1 LLILKGEQKR
11 SQFSNDNLRTT
22 KTNRLKM
29 DIKNNTIEECDVN
42 DDDEDE
48 ANPHSTNRKK
58 SSSHHTINNKQIRN
72 NTTTIKNNDFN
83 KNHQTLNN
91 KTRQHRNMHQETA
104 HHHEA
109 ESKLMSKCK
118 NLTNQIYKS
127 ESAKAICD
135 ELKLVKGKIGS
146 KLKILTNN
154 TKSSSKIQASENDKS
169 LIEEKSRLKTQS
181 NSESKS
187 NLRNGMDMKLPSG
200 RGRTNKSTSHS
211 RLNEIFDEKS
221 NSKSERTIRQRS
233 SGPALSVSSEDL
245 SENENYDESS
255 KQKQKSNL
263 NIFYNRNFK

>member
-1 LLILKGEQKR
+1 
-11 SQFSNDNLRTT
+11 
-22 KTNRLKM
+22 M

-72 NTTTIKNNDFN
+72 NTTTITSKNNDFN

-91 KTRQHRNMHQETA
+91 KTRQHRNMHQETGPN
-104 HHHEA
+104 HHEA

-154 TKSSSKIQASENDKS
+154 TKSSSKIQASENEKS
-169 LIEEKSRLKTQS
+169 LIEEKSRSKTHS

-200 RGRTNKSTSHS
+200 RGRANKSTSHS
-211 RLNEIFDEKS
+211 KLNEIFDDKS
-221 NSKSERTIRQRS
+221 NLKSERIIRQRS
-233 SGPALSVSSEDL
+233 SGPAFSVSSEDL

-255 KQKQKSNL
+255 KHKQKSNK
-263 NIFYNRNFK
+263 NIFIFIIAILNKFSYFLFL